1 MGIRIEHRLSTLFVA
16 FLLGGALVLSVMAF
30 FLSKHTK
37 NPSTEQ
43 SFGLEDRDIFLYL
56 EAIAKIK
63 EDASFLTADTTREQI
78 IRESL
83 KSYLSQKDPSSDY
96 LTRDEYRKFIET
108 QDDSYV
114 GIGMEI
120 KKERDGRIV
129 SAPYPG
135 GPAALAGISV
145 GD

>member
-16 FLLGGALVLSVMAF
+16 FLLGGALVLWVMAF

-37 NPSTEQ
+37 NPLTKTEQ

-120 KKERDGRIV
+120 KKERD
-129 SAPYPG
+129 
-135 GPAALAGISV
+135 
-145 GD
+145 